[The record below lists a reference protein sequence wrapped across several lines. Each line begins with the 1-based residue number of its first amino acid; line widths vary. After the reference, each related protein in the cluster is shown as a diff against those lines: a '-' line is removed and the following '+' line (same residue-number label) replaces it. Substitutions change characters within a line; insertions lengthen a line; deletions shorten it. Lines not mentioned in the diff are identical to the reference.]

1 MRLERGDAVAGIV
14 LAAGAS
20 QRMGRNKLFLELEG
34 ETLLRRAVGRAAAAG
49 LAPVLV
55 VLGHQAE
62 RALRELEGM
71 TCQPIVNPDFARGI
85 NVSLRAGIAAVPA
98 HAKAAVVVLGDM
110 PLVTARMLAT
120 LVERFRES
128 GAPLV
133 VSEYAGV
140 QAPPTLFDRS
150 LLDEFLLMEDAACA
164 KQLVKRHWSQALVV
178 PWPGELL
185 TDLDRPD
192 DFERV
197 KAQTAKGRI
206 PDAA

>member
-1 MRLERGDAVAGIV
+1 MRSERGDSVAGIV

-62 RALRELEGM
+62 RALQEVAGM

-98 HAKAAVVVLGDM
+98 HARAAVLVLGDM

-120 LVERFRES
+120 LVDRFRES

-150 LLDEFLLMEDAACA
+150 LLDEFLLMEEAACA
-164 KQLVKRHWSQALVV
+164 KRLVKRHWSQALVV
-178 PWPGELL
+178 PWPGEML
-185 TDLDRPD
+185 TDLDLPD
-192 DFERV
+192 DYERA
-197 KAQTAKGRI
+197 KAQTANVRS

>member
-1 MRLERGDAVAGIV
+1 MRPERGDSVAGIV

-62 RALRELEGM
+62 RALQEVAGM

-85 NVSLRAGIAAVPA
+85 NISLRAGIAAVPA
-98 HAKAAVVVLGDM
+98 HAGAAVVVLGDM
-110 PLVTARMLAT
+110 PFVTARMLAT

-140 QAPPTLFDRS
+140 QAPPTLFDRA
-150 LLDEFLLMEDAACA
+150 LLDEFLMMEVEACA
-164 KQLVKRHWSQALVV
+164 KRLVKRHWSQALVV
-178 PWPGELL
+178 SWPGQML
-185 TDLDRPD
+185 TDLDLPD
-192 DFERV
+192 DYERA
-197 KAQTAKGRI
+197 KAQTANGRR